1 MKKSLLLQ
9 LSMLAALLIFTYGKC
24 FNDFADS
31 IVLNIDPTTNLLT
44 NARFSIKPAKAGEQ
58 GFTRQYFIK
67 EINDSLAS
75 ISKKLNIAPLNL
87 QNTFKWNL
95 TGFTLTTSKKDSLD
109 PTPPDFS
116 ILQAA
121 SLKLS
126 TVDDGG
132 NVVEKMIYDISR
144 TVVADSFINVKSRH
158 FTVPIND
165 IKGIIATA
173 LDRDLRFPGTGYI
186 KYTLV
191 LTTSKDVDSTFNV
204 NFFPEGQVEI
214 LLK

>member
-9 LSMLAALLIFTYGKC
+9 LSMLAALFIFSYGKC

-75 ISKKLNIAPLNL
+75 ISKKLNIAPLIL
-87 QNTFKWNL
+87 QNTFKFNL
-95 TGFTLTTSKKDSLD
+95 TGFTLTTSKKNPND

-116 ILQAA
+116 IMQAA

-126 TVDDGG
+126 TLDNGG
-132 NVVEKMIYDISR
+132 NVVERMIYDINN
-144 TVVADSFINVKSRH
+144 TVVADNLVNVNTRH
-158 FTVPIND
+158 FTVPQND
-165 IKGIIATA
+165 IKGTIATA
-173 LDRDLRFPGTGYI
+173 LDRDLKFPGTGYI

-191 LTTSKDVDSTFNV
+191 LTTNKNVDSTFNV